1 VSPPGKHCGAALL
14 IVQALG
20 FGVVTAALIAI
31 GAMGFTLQFGLT
43 NVLNISYGGVMTVG
57 AFAAFIGEELHLP
70 VLLGVVLAPL
80 SGALLTWALGRTLF
94 AFYARRGAGLF
105 QMVMVTLAVNLIL
118 QFGIDAA
125 SREQIY
131 RFSFPQGASLRAG
144 WFTFTVTQLVLVAVA
159 LAVFVALEFL
169 LRRTRLGKA
178 LRAMA
183 VEPRL
188 ARTCGIPTGKI
199 VNVVWLLSG
208 ALAGLAGLAYV
219 ANSLTINASV
229 GTTFLPLVLA
239 AAILGKA
246 GSTRGAVLAALL
258 LGLVTE
264 EVGALGGSEYA
275 AVAGFGILA
284 IVLITR
290 PAALAGQATAKAE
303 ITV

>member
-1 VSPPGKHCGAALL
+1 ML

-20 FGVVTAALIAI
+20 FGVITAALIAI
-31 GAMGFTLQFGLT
+31 GAMGFTMQFGLT
-43 NVLNISYGGVMTVG
+43 NVLNISYGGAMTVG
-57 AFAAFIGEELHLP
+57 AFAAFIGEELHVP
-70 VLLGVVLAPL
+70 ELLGVVLAL
-80 SGALLTWALGRTLF
+80 LAGALLTWLLGRTLF

-131 RFSFPQGASLRAG
+131 RFSFPQGASLHAG
-144 WFTFTVTQLVLVAVA
+144 WFTFTVTQLILVAVA
-159 LAVFVALEFL
+159 LAVFFALEYL

-219 ANSLTINASV
+219 ADSLTIDSSV

-264 EVGALGGSEYA
+264 EVGAVGGAEYST
-275 AVAGFGILA
+275 VAGFGILA

-290 PAALAGQATAKAE
+290 PAALAGQVTAKAE

>member
-1 VSPPGKHCGAALL
+1 VLT
-14 IVQALG
+14 VQALG
-20 FGVVTAALIAI
+20 FGVVSAALIAI

-43 NVLNISYGGVMTVG
+43 NVLNISYGGAMTAG
-57 AFAAFIGEELHLP
+57 AFAAFIAAEWHLP
-70 VLLGVVLAPL
+70 VAVGVVFALLA
-80 SGALLTWALGRTLF
+80 GALLTWLLGRTLF
-94 AFYARRGAGLF
+94 AFYARRGAGVF
-105 QMVMVTLAVNLIL
+105 EMVMVTLAVSLII

-125 SREQIY
+125 SHEQIY
-131 RFSFPQGASLRAG
+131 RFSFPQGASLRWG
-144 WFTFTVTQLVLVAVA
+144 WFAFTVTQLVLVTVAVA
-159 LAVFVALEFL
+159 VYTALELL
-169 LRRTRLGKA
+169 LRRTKLGKA

-183 VEPRL
+183 DQPRL

-219 ANSLTINASV
+219 INSLTIDASV

-264 EVGALGGSEYA
+264 EVSAWGGAPYA
-275 AVAGFGILA
+275 SVAGFGILA
-284 IVLITR
+284 IVLATR
-290 PAALAGQATAKAE
+290 PAALAGQAAGKTE

>member
-1 VSPPGKHCGAALL
+1 ML

-57 AFAAFIGEELHLP
+57 AFAAFIGEELHMP

-219 ANSLTINASV
+219 INSLTIDASV

-264 EVGALGGSEYA
+264 EVSAWGGAPYA
-275 AVAGFGILA
+275 SVAGFGILA
-284 IVLITR
+284 IVLATR
-290 PAALAGQATAKAE
+290 PAALAGQAAGKTE

>member
-1 VSPPGKHCGAALL
+1 MGELA
-14 IVQALG
+14 VQAVG

-31 GAMGFTLQFGLT
+31 GAIGFTLQFGLT
-43 NVLNISYGGVMTVG
+43 NVLNISYGGVMTAG
-57 AFAAFIGEELHLP
+57 AFAALIAEEWHLP
-70 VLLGVVLAPL
+70 VTIAVVFAIATG
-80 SGALLTWALGRTLF
+80 SLLTWLLGRTLF

-105 QMVMVTLAVNLIL
+105 EMVMVTLATSLML
-118 QFGIDAA
+118 QYGIDAA
-125 SREQIY
+125 AREQIY
-131 RFSFPQGASLRAG
+131 RFSFPQGASLRWG
-144 WFTFTVTQLVLVAVA
+144 WFTLTVTQLVLVAVA
-159 LAVFVALEFL
+159 AAVFAGAELL

-183 VEPRL
+183 DQPRL

-219 ANSLTINASV
+219 INSLTIDASV
-229 GTTFLPLVLA
+229 GTEFLPLVLA

-246 GSTRGAVLAALL
+246 GSTRGAVVAALL

-264 EVGALGGSEYA
+264 EVSALGGAPYA
-275 AVAGFGILA
+275 TVAGFGILA
-284 IVLITR
+284 IVLATR

>member
-1 VSPPGKHCGAALL
+1 MAE
-14 IVQALG
+14 VQALG
-20 FGVVTAALIAI
+20 FGLVTASLIAI

-43 NVLNISYGGVMTVG
+43 NVLNISYGGAMTVG
-57 AFAAFIGEELHLP
+57 AFAAFVAEELHLP
-70 VLLGVVLAPL
+70 VALAAALAVLA
-80 SGALLTWALGRTLF
+80 GAGVTWLLGRTLF

-105 QMVMVTLAVNLIL
+105 EMVMVTLAVSLVI

-131 RFSFPQGASLRAG
+131 RFSFPQGESLHWG
-144 WFTFTVTQLVLVAVA
+144 WFTFTVAQLVLIGVAVA
-159 LAVFVALEFL
+159 IYAGIELV

-183 VEPRL
+183 ADPRL
-188 ARTCGIPTGKI
+188 ARTCGIPTSKI
-199 VNVVWLLSG
+199 VNLVWLLSG

-219 ANSLTINASV
+219 INSLTIDAAV
-229 GTTFLPLVLA
+229 GTSFLPLVLA

-246 GSTRGAVLAALL
+246 GSTRGAVLASLL

-264 EVGALGGSEYA
+264 EVGALGGAEYA
-275 AVAGFGILA
+275 QVAGFGILA
-284 IVLITR
+284 IVLATR
-290 PAALAGQATAKAE
+290 PAALAGQATVRTE

>member
-1 VSPPGKHCGAALL
+1 VLT
-14 IVQALG
+14 VQALG
-20 FGVVTAALIAI
+20 FGVVSAALIAI

-43 NVLNISYGGVMTVG
+43 NVLNISYGGAMTAG
-57 AFAAFIGEELHLP
+57 AFAAFIAAEWHLP
-70 VLLGVVLAPL
+70 PAVGVVFALLA
-80 SGALLTWALGRTLF
+80 GALLTWLLGRTLF
-94 AFYARRGAGLF
+94 AFYARRGAGVF
-105 QMVMVTLAVNLIL
+105 EMVMVTLAVSLII

-125 SREQIY
+125 SHEQIY
-131 RFSFPQGASLRAG
+131 RFSFPQGASLRWG
-144 WFTFTVTQLVLVAVA
+144 WFAFTVTQLVLVAVA
-159 LAVFVALEFL
+159 VAVYTGLELL
-169 LRRTRLGKA
+169 LRRTKLGKA

-183 VEPRL
+183 DQPRL

-219 ANSLTINASV
+219 INSLTIDASV

-246 GSTRGAVLAALL
+246 GSTRGAVLAALV

-264 EVGALGGSEYA
+264 EVSAWGGAPYA
-275 AVAGFGILA
+275 SVAGFGILA
-284 IVLITR
+284 IVLATR
-290 PAALAGQATAKAE
+290 PAALAGQAAGKTE

>member
-1 VSPPGKHCGAALL
+1 MLT
-14 IVQALG
+14 VQALG
-20 FGVVTAALIAI
+20 FGVVSAALIAI

-43 NVLNISYGGVMTVG
+43 NVLNISYGGAMTAG
-57 AFAAFIGEELHLP
+57 AFAAFLAAEWHLP
-70 VLLGVVLAPL
+70 VAVGVVFALLA
-80 SGALLTWALGRTLF
+80 GALLTWLLGRTLF
-94 AFYARRGAGLF
+94 AFYARRGAGVF
-105 QMVMVTLAVNLIL
+105 EMVMVTLAVSLII

-131 RFSFPQGASLRAG
+131 RFSFPQGASLRWG

-159 LAVFVALEFL
+159 VAVYAGLELL
-169 LRRTRLGKA
+169 LRRTKLGKA

-183 VEPRL
+183 DQPTAGQDAAASRPGRSSTWCGCSA
-188 ARTCGIPTGKI
+188 ARWPAWPG
-199 VNVVWLLSG
+199 S
-208 ALAGLAGLAYV
+208 AYV
-219 ANSLTINASV
+219 INSLTIDASV

-264 EVGALGGSEYA
+264 EVSAWGGAPYA
-275 AVAGFGILA
+275 SVAGFGILA
-284 IVLITR
+284 IVLATR
-290 PAALAGQATAKAE
+290 PAALAGQAAAKTE

>member
-1 VSPPGKHCGAALL
+1 LL
-14 IVQALG
+14 TVQALG
-20 FGVVTAALIAI
+20 FGVVSAALIAI

-43 NVLNISYGGVMTVG
+43 NVLNISYGGAMTAG
-57 AFAAFIGEELHLP
+57 AFAAFIAAAWHLP
-70 VLLGVVLAPL
+70 VAVGVVFALLA
-80 SGALLTWALGRTLF
+80 GALLTWLLGRTLF
-94 AFYARRGAGLF
+94 AFYARRGAGVF
-105 QMVMVTLAVNLIL
+105 EMVMVTLAVSLVI

-131 RFSFPQGASLRAG
+131 RFSFPQGASLRWG

-159 LAVFVALEFL
+159 VAVYTGLELL

-183 VEPRL
+183 DQPRL

-219 ANSLTINASV
+219 INSLTIDASV

-246 GSTRGAVLAALL
+246 GSTRGAVVAALL

-264 EVGALGGSEYA
+264 EVSAWGGAPYA
-275 AVAGFGILA
+275 SVAGFGILA
-284 IVLITR
+284 IVLATR
-290 PAALAGQATAKAE
+290 PAALAGQAAGKTE

>member
-1 VSPPGKHCGAALL
+1 VLT
-14 IVQALG
+14 VQALG
-20 FGVVTAALIAI
+20 FGVVSAALIAI

-43 NVLNISYGGVMTVG
+43 NVLNISYGGAMTAG
-57 AFAAFIGEELHLP
+57 AFAAFIAAEWHLP
-70 VLLGVVLAPL
+70 PAVGVVFALLA
-80 SGALLTWALGRTLF
+80 GALLTWLLGRTLF
-94 AFYARRGAGLF
+94 AFYARRGAGVF
-105 QMVMVTLAVNLIL
+105 EMVMVTLAVSLII

-125 SREQIY
+125 SHEQIY
-131 RFSFPQGASLRAG
+131 RFSFPQGASLRWG
-144 WFTFTVTQLVLVAVA
+144 WFAFTVTQLVLVAVA
-159 LAVFVALEFL
+159 VAVYTGLELL
-169 LRRTRLGKA
+169 LRRTKLGKA

-183 VEPRL
+183 DQPRL

-219 ANSLTINASV
+219 INSLTIDASV

-264 EVGALGGSEYA
+264 EVSAWGGAPYA
-275 AVAGFGILA
+275 TVAGFGILA
-284 IVLITR
+284 IVLATR
-290 PAALAGQATAKAE
+290 PAALAGQAAGKTE

>member
-1 VSPPGKHCGAALL
+1 VLT
-14 IVQALG
+14 VQALG
-20 FGVVTAALIAI
+20 FGVVSAALIAI
-31 GAMGFTLQFGLT
+31 GALGFTLQFGLT
-43 NVLNISYGGVMTVG
+43 NVLNISYGGVMTAA
-57 AFAAFIGEELHLP
+57 AFAAFVSAEWHLP
-70 VLLGVVLAPL
+70 VAAGVVIALLA
-80 SGALLTWALGRTLF
+80 GALLTWLLGRTLF
-94 AFYARRGAGLF
+94 AFYARRGAGVF
-105 QMVMVTLAVNLIL
+105 EMVMVTLAVGLVL

-131 RFSFPQGASLRAG
+131 RFSFPQGASLRWG

-159 LAVFVALEFL
+159 VAVYAGLELL

-183 VEPRL
+183 DQPTL
-188 ARTCGIPTGKI
+188 ARTCGIPTGRI

-219 ANSLTINASV
+219 INSLTIDASV

-246 GSTRGAVLAALL
+246 GSTRGAVLAALV

-264 EVGALGGSEYA
+264 EVSAWGGAAYA
-275 AVAGFGILA
+275 SVAGFGILA
-284 IVLITR
+284 IVLATR
-290 PAALAGQATAKAE
+290 PAALAGQATAKTE

>member
-1 VSPPGKHCGAALL
+1 LL

-57 AFAAFIGEELHLP
+57 AFAAFIGEELHMP

-219 ANSLTINASV
+219 INSLTIDASV

-264 EVGALGGSEYA
+264 EVSAWGGAPYA
-275 AVAGFGILA
+275 TVAGFGILA
-284 IVLITR
+284 IVLATR
-290 PAALAGQATAKAE
+290 PAALAGQAAGKTE

>member
-1 VSPPGKHCGAALL
+1 MLT
-14 IVQALG
+14 VQALG
-20 FGVVTAALIAI
+20 FGVVSAALIAI

-43 NVLNISYGGVMTVG
+43 NVLNISYGGAMTAG
-57 AFAAFIGEELHLP
+57 AFAAFIAAEWHLP
-70 VLLGVVLAPL
+70 PAVGVVFALLA
-80 SGALLTWALGRTLF
+80 GALLTWLLGRTLF
-94 AFYARRGAGLF
+94 AFYARRGAGVF
-105 QMVMVTLAVNLIL
+105 EMVMVTLAVSLII

-131 RFSFPQGASLRAG
+131 RFSFPQGASLRWG
-144 WFTFTVTQLVLVAVA
+144 WFSFTVTQLVLVAVA
-159 LAVFVALEFL
+159 VAVYTGLELL
-169 LRRTRLGKA
+169 LRRTKLGKA

-183 VEPRL
+183 DQPRL

-219 ANSLTINASV
+219 INSLTIDASV

-264 EVGALGGSEYA
+264 EVSAWGGAPYA
-275 AVAGFGILA
+275 SVAGFGILA
-284 IVLITR
+284 IVLATR
-290 PAALAGQATAKAE
+290 PAALAGQAAGKTE

>member
-1 VSPPGKHCGAALL
+1 LL

-20 FGVVTAALIAI
+20 FGVITAALIAI

-43 NVLNISYGGVMTVG
+43 NVLNISFGGAMTVG
-57 AFAAFIGEELHLP
+57 AFAAFVGEELHVP
-70 VLLGVVLAPL
+70 ELLGVVLAL
-80 SGALLTWALGRTLF
+80 LAGALLTWLLGRTLF

-131 RFSFPQGASLRAG
+131 RFSFPQGASLHAG
-144 WFTFTVTQLVLVAVA
+144 WFTFTVTQLILVAVA
-159 LAVFVALEFL
+159 LAVFLALEYL

-219 ANSLTINASV
+219 ANSLTIDASV
-229 GTTFLPLVLA
+229 GTAFLPLVLA

-264 EVGALGGSEYA
+264 EVGAAGGAEYST
-275 AVAGFGILA
+275 VAGFGILA

-290 PAALAGQATAKAE
+290 PAALAGQVTAKAE

>member
-1 VSPPGKHCGAALL
+1 ML

-43 NVLNISYGGVMTVG
+43 NVLNIAYGGAMTVG
-57 AFAAFIGEELHLP
+57 AFAAFIGEELHAP
-70 VLLGVVLAPL
+70 ALLGVVLAPL
-80 SGALLTWALGRTLF
+80 SAAVLTWLLGRTLF

-131 RFSFPQGASLRAG
+131 RFSFPQGASLHAG
-144 WFTFTVTQLVLVAVA
+144 WLTFTVTQLILVAVA
-159 LAVFVALEFL
+159 LVVFFALEFL

-188 ARTCGIPTGKI
+188 ARTCGIPTGRI

-219 ANSLTINASV
+219 ANSLTIDASV

-239 AAILGKA
+239 AAILGRA
-246 GSTRGAVLAALL
+246 GSTGGAVLAALL

-264 EVGALGGSEYA
+264 EVGALGGAEYST
-275 AVAGFGILA
+275 VAGFGILA

-290 PAALAGQATAKAE
+290 PAALAGQVTAKAE

>member
-1 VSPPGKHCGAALL
+1 
-14 IVQALG
+14 
-20 FGVVTAALIAI
+20 
-31 GAMGFTLQFGLT
+31 
-43 NVLNISYGGVMTVG
+43 
-57 AFAAFIGEELHLP
+57 
-70 VLLGVVLAPL
+70 
-80 SGALLTWALGRTLF
+80 
-94 AFYARRGAGLF
+94 
-105 QMVMVTLAVNLIL
+105 MVMVTLAVNLIL

-131 RFSFPQGASLRAG
+131 RFSFPQGTSVHAG
-144 WFTFTVTQLVLVAVA
+144 WFTFTVTQLILVAVA
-159 LAVFVALEFL
+159 AGVFGGLEFL

-219 ANSLTINASV
+219 INSLTIDASV
-229 GTTFLPLVLA
+229 GINFLPLVLA

-264 EVGALGGSEYA
+264 EVGALGGAEYST
-275 AVAGFGILA
+275 VAGFGILA

-290 PAALAGQATAKAE
+290 PAALAGQATAKIE

>member
-1 VSPPGKHCGAALL
+1 MLT
-14 IVQALG
+14 VQALG
-20 FGVVTAALIAI
+20 FGVVSAALIAI

-43 NVLNISYGGVMTVG
+43 NVLNISYGGAMTAG
-57 AFAAFIGEELHLP
+57 AFAAFIAAEWHLP
-70 VLLGVVLAPL
+70 PAVGVVFALLA
-80 SGALLTWALGRTLF
+80 GALLTWLLGRTLF
-94 AFYARRGAGLF
+94 AFYARRGAGVF
-105 QMVMVTLAVNLIL
+105 EMVMVTLAVSLII

-125 SREQIY
+125 SHEQIY
-131 RFSFPQGASLRAG
+131 RFSFPQGASLRWG
-144 WFTFTVTQLVLVAVA
+144 WFAFTVTQLVLVAVA
-159 LAVFVALEFL
+159 VAVYTGLELL
-169 LRRTRLGKA
+169 LRRTKLGKA

-183 VEPRL
+183 DQPRL

-219 ANSLTINASV
+219 INSLTIDASV

-264 EVGALGGSEYA
+264 EVSAWGGAPYA
-275 AVAGFGILA
+275 SVAGFGILA
-284 IVLITR
+284 IVLATR
-290 PAALAGQATAKAE
+290 PAALAGQAAGKTE